1 MGLFGNDK
9 EQDARLDAL
18 EAHVRAISEA
28 IQQTQ
33 LDVMKTNI
41 SLIRLESALG
51 EKVDADEV
59 DPVIAVLNE
68 QLGEAREEYERM
80 AAAASESWASL
91 HAGASDAVQA
101 LRTGVEEAA
110 KRVEQ
115 ELQD

>member
-9 EQDARLDAL
+9 EQDARIDAL

-33 LDVMKTNI
+33 LDVIKTKI

-51 EKVDADEV
+51 EKIDADEV
-59 DPVIAVLNE
+59 DPAIGVLNE
-68 QLGEAREEYERM
+68 QLGVAREEYERV

-91 HAGASDAVQA
+91 HAGATDALQS

-110 KRVEQ
+110 KRVER